1 MINLLYFQMYLT
13 IGVGAGGLSFEDR
26 SDGKKPWKKY
36 ESKSFLNFYN
46 ATNKWKATWSDL
58 SALQVDYVKVWAL

>member
-1 MINLLYFQMYLT
+1 MYLT

-26 SDGKKPWKKY
+26 NDDTKPWTNYGQKT
-36 ESKSFLNFYN
+36 FLNFYN
-46 ATNKWKATWSDL
+46 ATRKWKATWSDL